1 MAALAAVCVRPRGC
15 ASLAPLAAA
24 PLLGV
29 SADAVDEKALA
40 AGFLDLEQEMGIAI
54 DYVKHDDAKAMAA

>member
-1 MAALAAVCVRPRGC
+1 MDAGRVAEAGAPAALLDKSDGPFAAMT
-15 ASLAPLAAA
+15 
-24 PLLGV
+24 
-29 SADAVDEKALA
+29 DAVDEKALA